1 MTTNTTTGSGPR
13 AGRREWIGLAVL
25 ALPTLLISI
34 DVFVM
39 LLALPHLSTDLGA
52 NSTQQLWIMDIYGF
66 MIAGFLVTMGTLG
79 DRIGR
84 RRLLLGGAAAF
95 GIASVA
101 AAYSTSPEML
111 IGARALLGI
120 AGATL
125 APSTL
130 ALISNMFRDPR
141 QRALAIS
148 VWMVCFMSG
157 AAIGPLVGGVML
169 DNFWWGSV
177 FLLGVPAMVLL
188 LVLGPVLLPEYRDA
202 RAGRLDLAS
211 VVLSLAAILPVIY
224 GLKELARNGWQPVPI
239 AAVVAGVAFG
249 AVFAHRQRRL
259 TDPMLDLRLFTN
271 RAFSTALGAMMLG
284 TLLMGA
290 IMLFI
295 TQYFQLVQ
303 GLSPL
308 RAGLWMLPAVVCSIA
323 SVLLAPVLARR
334 IRPARLIAAG
344 LSISV
349 VGLLLI
355 SQAGAVSGLA
365 AVVTGFALINLG
377 AGPLV
382 TLSTDLVVGSVPPE
396 KAGSAAAMNETSGE
410 FGFALGIAAL
420 GSLGTAI
427 YRNEI
432 AGAIPSGVP
441 AGAAQGARDTLTG
454 AVAAA
459 EGLPGHLG
467 AALLVPARH
476 AFTSGMHVAAVISAT
491 LLIVVAILI
500 VVLLRQVRPLGETLP
515 DPAEGAPATDTG
527 AGATEAAGADTVEAA
542 V

>member
-1 MTTNTTTGSGPR
+1 
-13 AGRREWIGLAVL
+13 
-25 ALPTLLISI
+25 
-34 DVFVM
+34 M
-39 LLALPHLSTDLGA
+39 LLALPHLSADLGA
-52 NSTQQLWIMDIYGF
+52 DSTQQLWIMDIYGF

-84 RRLLLGGAAAF
+84 RRLLLAGAAAF

-130 ALISNMFRDPR
+130 ALITNMFRDPR

-202 RAGRLDLAS
+202 GAARLDLAS
-211 VVLSLAAILPVIY
+211 VVLSLAAILPIIY
-224 GLKELARNGWQPVPI
+224 GLKELARNGWQPLPVASAVAG
-239 AAVVAGVAFG
+239 AAFGVAF
-249 AVFAHRQRRL
+249 AYRQRRL
-259 TDPMLDLRLFTN
+259 TDPLLDLKLFTN
-271 RAFSTALGAMMLG
+271 RAFSTALGTMMLG

-295 TQYFQLVQ
+295 TQYLQLVQ

-308 RAGLWMLPAVVCSIA
+308 RAGVWMLPAVACSII
-323 SVLLAPVLARR
+323 SVLAAPVLARR
-334 IRPARLIAAG
+334 FRPARLIGAG
-344 LSISV
+344 LSVSV

-355 SQAGAVSGLA
+355 SQAGAVTGLA
-365 AVVTGFALINLG
+365 AVVAGFAVINLG
-377 AGPLV
+377 AGPMV

-432 AGAIPSGVP
+432 TDAVPTGVP
-441 AGAAQGARDTLTG
+441 AQAAEGARDTLAG

-459 EGLPGHLG
+459 DGLPGDLA
-467 AALLVPARH
+467 AALLAPARQ
-476 AFTSGMHVAAVISAT
+476 AFTSGMQATAAISAA
-491 LLIVVAILI
+491 LLAVVTVFT
-500 VVLLRQVRPLGETLP
+500 VVLLRHVRPLGETPP
-515 DPAEGAPATDTG
+515 DPAGDADGAAPPESAD
-527 AGATEAAGADTVEAA
+527 AEALETA